1 MKSKKVTPPSVAREK
16 KRGYFFRPY
25 LGRIKGKRKYG
36 PRLYLCPYDSPLSLV
51 WSKYESI
58 QQQQTYTVGWLFKS
72 YFSSVD
78 FDLLGKKTQQ
88 DYRQFASTMMR
99 QETEQGREFRN
110 VLLKDINERT
120 IRKYLDWYEFKV
132 SGNRQVAVLSSAW
145 TWAIQRHAIPANPCL
160 NVKPNKEK
168 ARTRYI
174 TAKEFDEALTLASPW
189 LSVALELAYLCRA
202 RAGEVYALR
211 RKDCTPEG
219 LYIKRLKG
227 SSSEITAYTER
238 LVAVLDRAESLTGP
252 SDYLVRN
259 AKGKIT
265 DSAHKSAMARLKAK
279 MSSPFNFHDVKSKA
293 ITDMAAVQTPWAGHK
308 SGKMLDVYIRR
319 PKIVTTLY

>member
-1 MKSKKVTPPSVAREK
+1 MRDKKATPPSVSREK

-25 LGRIKGKRKYG
+25 LGTIKGQRKYG

-51 WSKYESI
+51 WSKYEDI
-58 QQQQTYTVGWLFKS
+58 QQQHTYTVGWLFKV
-72 YFSSVD
+72 YFSSID
-78 FDLLGKKTQQ
+78 FNCLGKKTQI

-99 QETEQGREFRN
+99 QETGQSREFRN

-120 IRKYLDWYEFKV
+120 IRQYLDWYEFKV

-174 TAKEFDEALTLASPW
+174 TANELTEAMSLASPW
-189 LSVALELAYLCRA
+189 LSVAMELAYICRA
-202 RAGEVYALR
+202 RASEVYALQ

-219 LYIKRLKG
+219 LFIQRRKG
-227 SSSEITAYTER
+227 SASEITAYTER
-238 LVAVLDRAESLTGP
+238 LVACLDRADALEGS
-252 SDYLVRN
+252 SNYLVRN
-259 AKGKIT
+259 SKGKIT
-265 DSAHKSAMARLKAK
+265 NSAHKSAMGRLRSK
-279 MSSPFNFHDVKSKA
+279 MSSPFTFHDLKA
-293 ITDMAAVQTPWAGHK
+293 KGITDMAQVQEAWAGHK
-308 SGKMLDVYIRR
+308 SGKMLDVYIRQ